1 MLCGLCVFEKM
12 HVCFEQDFILTIRYT
27 VIAYSSFYILSLW
40 SMYVS
45 GRVVKNFT
53 QLWIRSFLLILA
65 GWKKSNLIFALGRWV
80 KSLYIYYEYWYTV
93 FGFILN
99 MLLCIFLFVIISFV
113 LIFSSSLHHW
123 MFPAFLLFL
132 SIPLCLTSRYL
143 KF

>member
-12 HVCFEQDFILTIRYT
+12 HVCFEQDFILTIRYN

-53 QLWIRSFLLILA
+53 QLWIRSFLLILT

-99 MLLCIFLFVIISFV
+99 MLLCIFFVRHHFLCSDLFIFPTSLNVSCIPLISFYSFMLNFKV
-113 LIFSSSLHHW
+113 
-123 MFPAFLLFL
+123 P
-132 SIPLCLTSRYL
+132 
-143 KF
+143 